1 MPESSSLLLRA
12 YGSSPQMKII
22 DYLMDFPTNDFT
34 QKEIIEA
41 LGMSKTTFYKYFDNL
56 VEFGMI
62 RVNRKIAN
70 SKLYSINLKNPLVQS
85 IKKNVDYLSE
95 KIAEDSL
102 ERISVKP
109 KSKKR

>member
-12 YGSSPQMKII
+12 YGNSPQMKIL
-22 DYLMDFPTNDFT
+22 DYLMNFPKNDFT

-41 LGMSKTTFYKYFDNL
+41 LGMSKTTFYKYFESI
-56 VEFGMI
+56 VGFGMI

-70 SKLYSINLKNPLVQS
+70 AKLYSINMQSPLVRN

-95 KIAEDSL
+95 KIADGTL
-102 ERISVKP
+102 EQISVKT
-109 KSKKR
+109 KRR

>member
-22 DYLMDFPTNDFT
+22 DYLMDFPRNDFT

-56 VEFGMI
+56 VDFGMI
-62 RVNRKIAN
+62 KVNRKIAN
-70 SKLYSINLKNPLVQS
+70 AKLYAINTDSPIIKN
-85 IKKNVDYLSE
+85 IKKNVDYISE
-95 KIAEDSL
+95 KIAEL
-102 ERISVKP
+102 EGQKLNKP
-109 KSKKR
+109 IPAK